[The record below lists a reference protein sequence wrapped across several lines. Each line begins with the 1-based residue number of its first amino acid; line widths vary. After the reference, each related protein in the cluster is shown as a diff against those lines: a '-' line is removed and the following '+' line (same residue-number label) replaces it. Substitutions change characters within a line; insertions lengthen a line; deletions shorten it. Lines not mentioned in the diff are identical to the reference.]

1 MATSQ
6 VPEQPNLT
14 QNLRTEVC
22 VIGAGIAG
30 LTTAYLLARQG
41 KRVAVIDSSTI
52 GGGQTE
58 RTTAHLTNVLDD
70 HYFEIEQLHGE
81 RGARLAAQ
89 SHGAAVSQIEKIV
102 AEEKIE
108 CDFERVD
115 GYLFVPPGDS
125 IRLLEKELQ
134 AARRAGLAGVEMI
147 QRAPLANFNT
157 GPCLRFPQQAQFH
170 PLKYL
175 AGLAQA
181 ITRLGGEIYTR
192 TQVIEIK
199 GGALPRAL
207 TSKGQVITAETMVIA
222 TNNPIN
228 DRILINTKLAA
239 YRTYVIGV
247 EIPAGSVTKAL
258 YWDTADPYHYV
269 RLQPGAGQNGND
281 ILIVGGEDHR
291 TGQADDADE
300 RYDRLEAWT
309 RERFPVAQ
317 TVQFHWSGQV
327 MESIDGLAYI
337 GLDLTDGPNVYI
349 ATGDSGMGMTHGTI
363 AAMLLT
369 DLILKRRNPWAALY
383 DPARFPLRAVSDFAQ
398 EGLKTFSQ
406 YSEWL
411 NEGMV
416 EKLRQIAPGTGA
428 IIRRGLKK
436 LAVYRDEQGNLH
448 QCLAVC
454 PHLGCV
460 VAWNSKE
467 HTWDCPCHGSQFDP
481 YGRVINGPARDDLA
495 SHNG

>member
-247 EIPAGSVTKAL
+247 EIPAG
-258 YWDTADPYHYV
+258 
-269 RLQPGAGQNGND
+269 
-281 ILIVGGEDHR
+281 
-291 TGQADDADE
+291 
-300 RYDRLEAWT
+300 
-309 RERFPVAQ
+309 
-317 TVQFHWSGQV
+317 
-327 MESIDGLAYI
+327 
-337 GLDLTDGPNVYI
+337 
-349 ATGDSGMGMTHGTI
+349 
-363 AAMLLT
+363 
-369 DLILKRRNPWAALY
+369 
-383 DPARFPLRAVSDFAQ
+383 
-398 EGLKTFSQ
+398 
-406 YSEWL
+406 
-411 NEGMV
+411 
-416 EKLRQIAPGTGA
+416 
-428 IIRRGLKK
+428 
-436 LAVYRDEQGNLH
+436 
-448 QCLAVC
+448 
-454 PHLGCV
+454 
-460 VAWNSKE
+460 
-467 HTWDCPCHGSQFDP
+467 
-481 YGRVINGPARDDLA
+481 
-495 SHNG
+495 

>member
-1 MATSQ
+1 
-6 VPEQPNLT
+6 
-14 QNLRTEVC
+14 
-22 VIGAGIAG
+22 
-30 LTTAYLLARQG
+30 
-41 KRVAVIDSSTI
+41 
-52 GGGQTE
+52 
-58 RTTAHLTNVLDD
+58 
-70 HYFEIEQLHGE
+70 
-81 RGARLAAQ
+81 
-89 SHGAAVSQIEKIV
+89 
-102 AEEKIE
+102 
-108 CDFERVD
+108 
-115 GYLFVPPGDS
+115 
-125 IRLLEKELQ
+125 
-134 AARRAGLAGVEMI
+134 
-147 QRAPLANFNT
+147 
-157 GPCLRFPQQAQFH
+157 
-170 PLKYL
+170 
-175 AGLAQA
+175 
-181 ITRLGGEIYTR
+181 
-192 TQVIEIK
+192 
-199 GGALPRAL
+199 
-207 TSKGQVITAETMVIA
+207 
-222 TNNPIN
+222 
-228 DRILINTKLAA
+228 
-239 YRTYVIGV
+239 
-247 EIPAGSVTKAL
+247 
-258 YWDTADPYHYV
+258 
-269 RLQPGAGQNGND
+269 LQPGAGQNGND